1 MRQAEGL
8 LVVGANGV
16 ARAFSH
22 HPARVQIA
30 IHGHWIPRIPAGMT
44 VMKFLLFVVILFLCR
59 HSRNHLHRRHSRS
72 L

>member
-16 ARAFSH
+16 ARACSH

-30 IHGHWIPRIPAGMT
+30 IRGDWIPRIPAGMT
-44 VMKFLLFVVILFLCR
+44 AKEARLR
-59 HSRNHLHRRHSRS
+59 SHDNSRNGFPQQSP
-72 L
+72 